1 MGKRS
6 ISVPPLPPPETLARV
21 HTIILDWYAAH
32 RRDLP
37 WRATSDPYAVLISE
51 IMLQQTQ
58 VERVLPKYRQFL
70 AAFPTL
76 ADLAAA
82 PTSQVISTWVPL
94 GYNSRAVRL
103 QAIARQVL
111 AEFNGRIPHSV
122 DELLRLKGI
131 GRYTAGAIACFA
143 YRQQVATVDTNI
155 YRVLHRIFFG
165 LEQPDPQV
173 KPDQMFDVA
182 QRALPPGEAYDWNQ
196 ALMDIGAT
204 ICTSANPQ
212 CLRCPLQEM
221 CAARQEMSQYS
232 LFPGGAPLASLRQ
245 SMQLR
250 RVAETKATYRS
261 GQPTQPKQPKQSP
274 PFTSTNRY
282 FRGRIIDH
290 LRSLS
295 PEQRLTPRE
304 LGRVI
309 KPGFSDDELPWLQK
323 LIAALQKDGLVDAGE
338 DGVRLP

>member
-6 ISVPPLPPPETLARV
+6 LSSSALSQPAPDMVARV
-21 HTIILDWYAAH
+21 HFSLLQWYQEH
-32 RRDLP
+32 QRDLP
-37 WRATSDPYAVLISE
+37 WRATGDAYAILVSE

-82 PTSQVISTWVPL
+82 PTADVISVWVPL

-103 QAIARQVL
+103 QSIARQVI
-111 AEFNGRIPHSV
+111 AEYEGRIPDTI

-143 YRQQVATVDTNI
+143 YHKQVATVDTNI
-155 YRVLHRIFFG
+155 YRVLHRIFLG
-165 LEQPDPQV
+165 LEHPEAQLNN
-173 KPDQMFDVA
+173 DQMLRLAESV
-182 QRALPPGEAYDWNQ
+182 LPTGEAYNWNQ
-196 ALMDIGAT
+196 ALMDLGAT

-212 CLRCPLQEM
+212 CVRCPLQET
-221 CAARQEMSQYS
+221 CAAYTEMSQYS
-232 LFPGGAPLASLRQ
+232 LFPSGQVLRQ
-245 SMQLR
+245 LR
-250 RVAETKATYRS
+250 KVAEKKAPY
-261 GQPTQPKQPKQSP
+261 QAQ

-282 FRGRIIDH
+282 FRGRIVDH

-295 PEQRLTPRE
+295 PGQRMTLAS
-304 LGRVI
+304 LGPII
-309 KPGFSDDELPWLQK
+309 KPEFHDDDLPWLQK
-323 LIAALQKDGLVDAGE
+323 LVNALAKDGLVDVHE